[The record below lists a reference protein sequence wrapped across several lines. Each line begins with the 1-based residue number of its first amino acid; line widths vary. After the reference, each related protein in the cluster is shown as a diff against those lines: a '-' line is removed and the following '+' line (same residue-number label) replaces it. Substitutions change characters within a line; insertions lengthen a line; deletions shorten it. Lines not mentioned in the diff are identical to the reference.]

1 MKKLVAVLAVA
12 AMLAGCAA
20 KLEKI
25 PKQEAHTHD
34 KDTNFMIQEESDGF
48 MLTVDYGKPA
58 ELRWLSPGLGLTG
71 PGTRECK
78 AKLISIARDLS
89 DKAGRKIKPINEESI
104 TVSKTRSDATDDV
117 NQYFHA
123 QYKVEWE

>member
-1 MKKLVAVLAVA
+1 MKKLVAVLAVLT
-12 AMLAGCAA
+12 MLAGCGS
-20 KLEKI
+20 KVELI
-25 PKQEAHTHD
+25 PHQEAHAYD
-34 KDTNFMIQEESDGF
+34 KDTNFSIQEESDGF

-58 ELRWLSPGLGLTG
+58 ELRWLQPGLGLTG

-78 AKLISIARDLS
+78 AKLISIARELS

-104 TVSKTRSDATDDV
+104 TVSLTHTGATDDA

-123 QYKVEWE
+123 QVKVAWE